1 VQTPSSPRSAIFPSL
16 LTAALAS
23 SALAQDPRI
32 AEASRPAPR
41 AYGTTAQTIY
51 NVPASAFVVRDSD
64 IEWDYFSPG
73 YLFSPSTAGE
83 TFWAPVNL
91 PTGAHLTDMVLYFS
105 DTNSVAN
112 ISASLRIYPGFTDA
126 TASVEEIAL
135 VSSSGNT
142 GRNMAST
149 TIDHTVAND
158 TIFENGMYAV
168 VIITESAGVSLQFKG
183 VDLRWH
189 RQVSPA
195 PSQATFGDV
204 PEDDPAFQFIEALA
218 TSEITVGCSA
228 SPLLFCPD
236 APLTRRQMA
245 VFLAKALGLHW
256 PN

>member
-1 VQTPSSPRSAIFPSL
+1 VRTCLLPRVRVLTSL
-16 LTAALAS
+16 LGVLLAS
-23 SALAQDPRI
+23 SALAQDPRVP
-32 AEASRPAPR
+32 EAPRPAPR
-41 AYGTTAQTIY
+41 AYGTTAETIY
-51 NVPASAFVVRDSD
+51 NVPAPAFVVRDSD
-64 IEWDYFSPG
+64 IEWDYSTPG

-91 PTGAHLTDMVLYFS
+91 PTGAHLTDMVFYFEDGDS
-105 DTNSVAN
+105 DAN

-135 VSSSGNT
+135 VSSSGNP
-142 GRNMAST
+142 GKGIAST
-149 TIDHTVAND
+149 TVDHTVAND
-158 TIFENGMYAV
+158 TIFQNGMYAV
-168 VIITESAGVSLQFKG
+168 VIVTESAGFTLKFKG

-228 SPLLFCPD
+228 APPLFCPD

-256 PN
+256 PR